1 MKIHQSTQ
9 STVRN
14 EDQAANTNV
23 RRLSGLIWTCSILLV
38 LVATTAAYFV
48 WMMTQNDNP
57 ANRAL
62 RILDRSEWMGEP
74 PSAFRLLPIPVQ
86 NVIIHH
92 TATEGCDTEEVC
104 IYRMRMIQSFHM
116 DSLNYTDIAYH
127 FLIGGD
133 GQVYVGRGWHGQ
145 GQHLKGYGAVSLGI
159 AFIGTFVNVAP
170 PPLQVRA
177 FKLLMDEGVRLHKLH
192 ADYHIYAHRQL
203 RTTESPG
210 QKLFEMM
217 KHWPRWSADVTS
229 LRSLNKEPLRFVPRS
244 SWLAQPPQ
252 YNMPDLELP
261 VKSVR
266 FESTSSEPC
275 STQASCV
282 LRVRSLQTEHIENLN
297 RQDIN
302 YNFVVGGDGN
312 VYVGRGWDYSCE
324 TPPTDE
330 RQFNGLIVGFV
341 GLSKH
346 TSSQMNVSQQL
357 LAQGIKLGKLVPDY
371 QLIDKSK

>member
-48 WMMTQNDNP
+48 WMMRSVHLSNAYDT
-57 ANRAL
+57 
-62 RILDRSEWMGEP
+62 ILSYG
-74 PSAFRLLPIPVQ
+74 LPQLYGHCLPLS
-86 NVIIHH
+86 N
-92 TATEGCDTEEVC
+92 C
-104 IYRMRMIQSFHM
+104 
-116 DSLNYTDIAYH
+116 
-127 FLIGGD
+127 GD